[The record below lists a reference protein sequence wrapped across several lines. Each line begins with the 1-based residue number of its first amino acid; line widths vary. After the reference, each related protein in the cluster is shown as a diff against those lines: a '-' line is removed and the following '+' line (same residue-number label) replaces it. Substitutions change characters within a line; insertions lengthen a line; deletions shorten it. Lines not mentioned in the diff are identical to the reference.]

1 MKWVKTHFS
10 NMEVVGLCL
19 YFFGL
24 GAIVWSFTL
33 TFLYKEV
40 FALLMCSGL
49 FICLYWHGKG
59 NIKKNETKEESV

>member
-1 MKWVKTHFS
+1 
-10 NMEVVGLCL
+10 MEVVGLCL

-24 GAIVWSFTL
+24 GAIGGSFTL
-33 TFLYKEV
+33 TFLYREA

-49 FICLYWHGKG
+49 FICLYWHGGK